1 MEPTRFYYYH
11 YVSRSNLV
19 KEASLNNR
27 ESHRARQLSAF
38 GYLCLTQQAVK
49 LRLNKASPPV
59 SDNKGWLGLMFLS
72 GHSVLMTPLEEVA
85 GIVPVYGFASIP
97 GVKPWVLGMSSYRGE
112 IFPVT
117 DLNGMLT
124 NTLSPITKDS
134 RILIVSMQD
143 EYSGLMVSRVLG
155 LQRITQQHSVEKLP
169 KGLVEE
175 YFPFVTGSI
184 INERFQLPIIS
195 CQSIV
200 RHPWF
205 KDVTIREA
213 GN

>member
-1 MEPTRFYYYH
+1 
-11 YVSRSNLV
+11 
-19 KEASLNNR
+19 
-27 ESHRARQLSAF
+27 
-38 GYLCLTQQAVK
+38 
-49 LRLNKASPPV
+49 
-59 SDNKGWLGLMFLS
+59 MFQS
-72 GHSVLMTPLEEVA
+72 GHSVLMTPLEEVV

-124 NTLSPITKDS
+124 DTLSSITKDA
-134 RILIVSMQD
+134 RILIVSLQD
-143 EYSGLMVSRVLG
+143 EYSGLMVSRILG

-175 YFPFVTGSI
+175 YYPFVTGSI

-195 CQSIV
+195 CQAIV
-200 RHPWF
+200 RHPRF
-205 KDVTIREA
+205 KDVTIREVE
-213 GN
+213 N